1 MAAGL
6 GALRDE
12 HVDAALE
19 VALRV
24 PRAPAERADEHALR
38 VRGLDRVLGRR
49 PERVDE
55 HRDRVAQRRLDLRRT
70 FELDA
75 ETGRLHDA
83 FDAFGQRR
91 HVVLGEHLLDEV
103 AVLGR
108 DHALERAEVELLA
121 LADELLRH
129 REVDAVRLAVD
140 VLVDPREL
148 DLELVGAERER
159 AEHAVAAGL
168 ADRGDDVAAVREG
181 EERELDAEPVTD
193 RGLHDFL
200 RSETSPG
207 RRFEQ
212 GKREQRDRTAPVRS
226 GFPGIETDTIPK

>member
-1 MAAGL
+1 MGWRSVASTCAG
-6 GALRDE
+6 
-12 HVDAALE
+12 
-19 VALRV
+19 
-24 PRAPAERADEHALR
+24 P
-38 VRGLDRVLGRR
+38 
-49 PERVDE
+49 
-55 HRDRVAQRRLDLRRT
+55 

-75 ETGRLHDA
+75 EAGRLHHA

-91 HVVLGEHLLDEV
+91 HVVLGEHLLDEL

-108 DHALERAEVELLA
+108 DHAFERAEVELLA
-121 LADELLRH
+121 LADEAFRH

-140 VLVDPREL
+140 VLVDPGEL

-168 ADRGDDVAAVREG
+168 ADRGHDVPAVREG

-193 RGLHDFL
+193 GGLHDFL
-200 RSETSPG
+200 RSETFPG

-212 GKREQRDRTAPVRS
+212 GKREQRDRTAPARTGV
-226 GFPGIETDTIPK
+226 PGYRNETR